1 MENWRRI
8 PVQPVSAIRG
18 GEGDAVVDKLGRLRQ
33 KGLMRIGDLANQSSG
48 GKGSKDRVWKGL
60 GWENR
65 EEGAGVVGLIVGG
78 LVWVSCGGLVL
89 SCLVMF
95 CLILSCWAG
104 ERDGDRKPSDG
115 TEERGAQAAVTR
127 GKDQDTEQEV
137 PVPLRT
143 QGTLWASDVVSA
155 AGKAGARMSSLA

>member
-33 KGLMRIGDLANQSSG
+33 KGLTRIGDLANQSSG

-65 EEGAGVVGLIVGG
+65 EEGAEVVGLMVVG
-78 LVWVSCGGLVL
+78 LVWVRCVGLVL

-115 TEERGAQAAVTR
+115 SEERGAHAAVTT
-127 GKDQDTEQEV
+127 GKDQDTEREGFGLV
-137 PVPLRT
+137 LC
-143 QGTLWASDVVSA
+143 
-155 AGKAGARMSSLA
+155 